1 VRSLVRMLIV
11 RSQIVK
17 TRLICSSQS
26 ATPPATATPAFA
38 LPMTKRSPV
47 DYSPLSWDQYFET
60 MDDVDVGDGISFLLY
75 ELPFAT
81 CLSGCSHEP

>member
-1 VRSLVRMLIV
+1 VHSLVRMLIV
-11 RSQIVK
+11 RSHIVK

-26 ATPPATATPAFA
+26 ATPPATTPAFA

-75 ELPFAT
+75 KLPFAT
-81 CLSGCSHEP
+81 CLSECSHEP